1 MKVEIVDPRS
11 DSRWQALLACQPS
24 TIFHSPQWLS
34 VLADTYGFAPQA
46 VLAFDRHGFPRAGMP
61 FCAVSDLSGR
71 RLVSLPFS
79 DYCDPL
85 VVDQEQWEQL
95 LQPLA
100 AENCPLIVRCVHNS
114 VPLADSRF
122 RPVKLARWHG
132 LDLAPSIDQLWERL
146 HGAARRAVRKAR
158 QQGVVVAVARD
169 PSALRAF
176 FEMHLG
182 VRKHKYRMLAQ
193 PFAFFEA
200 IWRHFIEPCQGF
212 LLTASL
218 DRQIIAGVLYLQWQQ
233 TLFYKFN
240 ASRSELLIDR
250 PNDLLIWEGIQEG
263 KRRGCEFLDFGLSDL
278 DQEGLLRFKRKFADR
293 EKTIT
298 FLSSFPTATTA
309 GLMPASHRQLFS
321 QLTALFTEES
331 VPDAI
336 TERAGDLL
344 YRYFA

>member
-1 MKVEIVDPRS
+1 MRVEIVDPRS

-34 VLADTYGFAPQA
+34 VLADTYGFAPKA
-46 VLAFDRHGFPRAGMP
+46 VLASDRLGFPQAGMP
-61 FCAVSDLSGR
+61 FCAVSDLTGR

-79 DYCDPL
+79 DFCDPL
-85 VVDQEQWEQL
+85 VEDQGQWDL
-95 LQPLA
+95 LLRPLLT
-100 AENCPLIVRCVHNS
+100 ENCPLLVRCVHNS
-114 VPLADSRF
+114 LPLADSRF
-122 RPVKLARWHG
+122 QPVKLARWNG
-132 LDLAPSIDQLWERL
+132 LDLAPSIDQLWEQL

-169 PSALRAF
+169 PAELRAF
-176 FEMHLG
+176 FDMHLG

-200 IWRHFIEPCQGF
+200 IWRRFIEPGQGF
-212 LLTASL
+212 LLTASVNG
-218 DRQIIAGVLYLQWQQ
+218 QIIAAALYLQWQQ

-263 KRRGCEFLDFGLSDL
+263 KRRGCTFLDFGLSDL
-278 DQEGLLRFKRKFADR
+278 DQEGLIRFKGKFADR

-298 FLSSFPTATTA
+298 FMRSVSTAPAA
-309 GLMPASHRQLFS
+309 GLTPASQSQIFG

-331 VPDAI
+331 VPDEI

>member
-1 MKVEIVDPRS
+1 MKVEIVDPCS
-11 DSRWQALLACQPS
+11 DSRWQTLLAYQPS

-46 VLAFDRHGFPRAGMP
+46 VLAFDRHGFPLAGMP
-61 FCAVSDLSGR
+61 FCAVPDLTGQ

-79 DYCDPL
+79 DFCDPL
-85 VVDQEQWEQL
+85 AVNQEQWEQL
-95 LQPLA
+95 LEPLA
-100 AENCPLIVRCVHNS
+100 AENCPLIIRCVHNNL
-114 VPLADSRF
+114 PLADSRF
-122 RPVKLARWHG
+122 QPVKFASWHG
-132 LDLAPSIDQLWERL
+132 LDLTPPIDRLWERL
-146 HGAARRAVRKAR
+146 HSAARRAVRKAQ
-158 QQGVVVAVARD
+158 QQGVVVAVAHD

-182 VRKHKYRMLAQ
+182 VRKHKYRMLTQ

-200 IWRHFIEPCQGF
+200 IWRRLIEPGLGF
-212 LLTASL
+212 LLTANL
-218 DRQIIAGVLYLQWQQ
+218 DGQIIAGVLYLQWQQ

-263 KRRGCEFLDFGLSDL
+263 QSRGCKFLDFGLSDL

-293 EKTIT
+293 EKTIS
-298 FLSSFPTATTA
+298 FLRFVPTASA
-309 GLMPASHRQLFS
+309 ARLMPASQRQLFS